1 MATISDY
8 IKLAKKLDFSL
19 TKYLDTTESSELRK
33 IKDPSLEVYYDG
45 GYPDAERLRAIIIK
59 KGEVKPTQEEF
70 EIGVV
75 KVVPKSDIKEIT
87 HRHVL
92 GTLMSFG
99 IKRDVVGDILINDNE
114 IYIFTTKDME
124 NFIKDNLYKI
134 NGIGVDTYITLISD
148 IQYND
153 KTKEEYI
160 NIASL
165 RLDAVIAKILN
176 VSRNQAVEFI
186 NKGLVQVNHIEC
198 LNTSYFL
205 KMDDL
210 LSIKHYG
217 RVLIKEI
224 DHVTKKD
231 RLVLR
236 VEIKH

>member
-33 IKDPSLEVYYDG
+33 IKDPSLEIFYNG
-45 GYPDAERLRAIIIK
+45 GYEDAERLRAIIIK
-59 KGEVKPTQEEF
+59 KGEIKPSDEEF
-70 EIGVV
+70 EIGVI

-124 NFIKDNLYKI
+124 NFIKENLYKI
-134 NGIGVDTYITLISD
+134 NGVGVDTYIANTTD
-148 IQYND
+148 INYVE
-153 KTKEEYI
+153 KSKEQLI
-160 NIASL
+160 NIPSL
-165 RLDAVIAKILN
+165 RLDAVISKVLN
-176 VSRNQAVEFI
+176 ISRNDSTELI

-198 LNTSYFL
+198 NNVSYFL

-210 LSIKHYG
+210 LSIKHFG

-224 DHVTKKD
+224 DHTTKKD

-236 VEIKH
+236 IIVC